1 MVIEDSA
8 RSDVR
13 GGAEVELYDFGRSTT
28 LSREHARVL
37 EMSFETFSRQWGSQ
51 LSARTHGR
59 AHVAVESVA
68 MQTYDEYGRTLPP
81 ATTLVVCAIPGTDA
95 RAVIQ
100 FPASLATAWVVQMVG
115 GRAVDTTE
123 GRPLTHI
130 EQALVR
136 SVMTDAVEHL
146 THSLDGLLPEG
157 ITIAGI
163 QHSSQFTQ
171 VAAANEPVI
180 VAHFSILSG
189 GRPLEA
195 SIMLPATV
203 ILQSFTAGATGP
215 ADGAEAGVIDRHVEY
230 TPIELAL
237 RLAPRTVRP
246 HEVLDLA
253 VGDLLTFPHAAD
265 RPLDLMV
272 GDHSVATAAVGASG
286 ARLAC
291 IVTSTNAATAPAQET
306 P

>member
-8 RSDVR
+8 RSAVR
-13 GGAEVELYDFGRSTT
+13 AHSSVELYDFGRSTT

-37 EMSFETFSRQWGSQ
+37 EMSFETFARQWGSQ

-59 AHVAVESVA
+59 SHVVVEAVA
-68 MQTYDEYGRTLPP
+68 MQTYDEYGGSLPP
-81 ATTLVVCAIPGTDA
+81 ATTLVVCALPGTDA

-115 GRAVDTTE
+115 GRPVDTAE
-123 GRPLTHI
+123 ARPLTHI
-130 EQALVR
+130 EQALVGA
-136 SVMTDAVEHL
+136 VMKDAIEHL
-146 THSLDGLLPEG
+146 TRSLDGLLPDG

-180 VAHFSILSG
+180 VAQLSIRSG
-189 GRPLEA
+189 GRALGA
-195 SIMLPATV
+195 SVMLPASV
-203 ILQSFTAGATGP
+203 ILRALSTVGTGIPELASPGA
-215 ADGAEAGVIDRHVEY
+215 IDRQVEQ
-230 TPIELAL
+230 TPVEVAL
-237 RLAPRTVRP
+237 RLTPRRVRP
-246 HEVLDLA
+246 REVLDLA
-253 VGDLLTFPHAAD
+253 VGDLLTLPHAAD

-272 GDHSVATAAVGASG
+272 GDHPVATAAVGASG

-291 IVTSTNAATAPAQET
+291 VVTATTSVTAQE
-306 P
+306 PS